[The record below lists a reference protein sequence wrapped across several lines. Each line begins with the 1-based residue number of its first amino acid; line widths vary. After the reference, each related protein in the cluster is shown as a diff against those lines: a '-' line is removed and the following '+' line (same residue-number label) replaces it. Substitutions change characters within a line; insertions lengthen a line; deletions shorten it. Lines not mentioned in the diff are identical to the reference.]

1 MTFSTPI
8 RDMRYVLDHMA
19 GFGALERSGAFPEL
33 SDDLVSAILE
43 EMGKFCDNAIA
54 PLNESSDRDGARLEN
69 GVVRTTPGFGEAYAQ
84 YVEGGWNALAFPEK
98 FGGQGLPSTLAVA
111 MVDALNGA
119 CMSFAIGTTL
129 TTGAVKAVMH
139 AGTDEQ
145 KRLYL
150 EKMVSGE
157 WTGAMDLTES
167 QAGSDLSG
175 IRTKA
180 EPAGGGRYKINGQK
194 IFITYGDHDMTD
206 NVIHIVLARLPDAPE
221 GTGGISMFL
230 VPKVHVNEDGSLGA
244 RNDVQ
249 CVSLEEKMGLH
260 GSPTCVMAFGEN
272 DQCYGS
278 LLGEENKG
286 LRNMFVMMNAARLD
300 VGMQGV
306 GVSERAYQRAL
317 AFAQDRKQGRAPNA
331 GKPNAGKKGV
341 KPGDMVPIYEHTDV
355 RRMLYSMKALIEAG
369 RGICYA
375 NAVAYD
381 LARNST
387 DEKVQKQAS
396 ALEGLLTPISKAW
409 STDRANDVASL
420 GVQVHGG
427 MGYIEETGAAQHM
440 RDARIAAIYE
450 GTNGIQAMDLVGR
463 KLQGDGGAAV
473 AAFIQNVKEQA
484 TIAKAVKRDDLTM
497 IGDRLEAAVKALE
510 TSTAWLLGAAKKN
523 QDDVLAGAT
532 PYLKQFGN
540 VAGGYYLARGAVASA
555 LAVQAAADDS
565 KYFEAKIAITGFF
578 AQNYLTE
585 AEGLTAAVTAG
596 AGAVKRLDPELLSV
610 A

>member
-1 MTFSTPI
+1 MTFATPV
-8 RDMRYVLDHMA
+8 RDMRFVLDHMA
-19 GFGALERSGAFPEL
+19 GFGTLEKTGGFDDL

-43 EMGKFCDNAIA
+43 EMGKFCDQVVA
-54 PLNESSDRDGARLEN
+54 PLNEASDADGAALEN
-69 GVVRTTPGFGEAYAQ
+69 GVVRTTPGFADAYGQ
-84 YVEGGWNALAFPEK
+84 YVAGGWNALAFPEK
-98 FGGQGLPSTLAVA
+98 FGGQGLPTTLAVA

-139 AGTDEQ
+139 AGTDAQ

-157 WTGAMDLTES
+157 WTGTMNLTEP

-180 EPAGGGRYKINGQK
+180 EPMDDGRYKISGQK

-206 NVIHIVLARLPDAPE
+206 NIIHLVLARLPDAPE
-221 GTGGISMFL
+221 GAGGISMFI
-230 VPKVHVNEDGSLGA
+230 VPKVHVGEDGSLGA
-244 RNDVQ
+244 RNDVG
-249 CVSLEEKMGLH
+249 CVGLEEKMGLH

-272 DQCYGS
+272 GECYGT
-278 LLGEENKG
+278 LLGEEHKG

-306 GVSERAYQRAL
+306 GVAERAYQRAL
-317 AFAQDRKQGRAPNA
+317 AYAQERKQGRLP
-331 GKPNAGKKGV
+331 GV
-341 KPGDMVPIYEHTDV
+341 KTGEQVAIFEHGDV
-355 RRMLYSMKALIEAG
+355 RRMLYSMKALTEAS
-369 RGICYA
+369 RAICYA

-381 LARNST
+381 LAHHAPDKEAR
-387 DEKVQKQAS
+387 KAAS

-450 GTNGIQAMDLVGR
+450 GTNGIQAIDLVGR
-463 KLQGDGGAAV
+463 KLQGDGGAAAHSFIQKVKDEAALAKAAKRPEV
-473 AAFIQNVKEQA
+473 AAIGARLSE
-484 TIAKAVKRDDLTM
+484 AVDA
-497 IGDRLEAAVKALE
+497 LEA
-510 TSTAWLLGAAKKN
+510 STDWLLAAAKRN
-523 QDDVLAGAT
+523 QEDVLAGAT

-540 VAGGYYLARGAVASA
+540 VAGGYYLTRGAMA
-555 LAVQAAADDS
+555 AVIGANEEGADQA
-565 KYFEAKIAITGFF
+565 YFEAKIAIAKFF
-578 AQNYLTE
+578 ADNYLVE
-585 AEGLTAAVTAG
+585 AAGLTPTITAG
-596 AGAVKRLDPELLSV
+596 AETVARIDPALLSG
-610 A
+610 